1 MTATTVSQAVQKRDE
16 GPAELVRQSRPW
28 FATIV
33 PSHID
38 AQAFVAMTIGY
49 LRRQPKLAAA
59 AGRNPASFM
68 AALSECARLGL
79 VPGDTFHLVPFE
91 DRRNGTVE
99 ITGITDYTGEIEL
112 IYRAGAVASVKAEIV
127 CRRDLFR
134 FTTDMDRPEH
144 APDWFGER
152 GDLIGAYA
160 YAVMKDGATSKV
172 IVYSKGEI
180 DKVRAVS
187 KTGARDDSPWGQ
199 WYDRMALKTVLHRLA
214 HFVPTSAEYRREQL
228 RAAAEV
234 AQSVNA
240 AAPSVN
246 GVPAQAAAEPVY
258 EAEVVGEHEDPGPAA
273 PDETPASG
281 PAAGPGPVQRPP
293 KPSKAAADKLT
304 RLLKQIPLGDEK
316 DVATFIGW
324 LTGHSATEQL
334 TTGDVKALT
343 TFLEDALEHAGG
355 DTAEAAHQIWTQHKR
370 ATGKQE
376 PGDG

>member
-1 MTATTVSQAVQKRDE
+1 MTTVTAAVAQRDA
-16 GPAELVRQSRPW
+16 GPADLVRQSRPW

-91 DRRNGTVE
+91 DRRNDTVE

-112 IYRAGAVASVKAEIV
+112 MYRAGAVASVKAEIV
-127 CRRDLFR
+127 CRRDRFV

-144 APDWFGER
+144 APDWFSDRGE
-152 GDLIGAYA
+152 LIGAYA

-172 IVYSKGEI
+172 IVYSKAEI

-187 KTGARDDSPWGQ
+187 KAGDKGPWAD

-234 AQSVNA
+234 AQSVNTAALVNGRAEPVFEAEVIEEPRPQPREAENPPA
-240 AAPSVN
+240 AAP
-246 GVPAQAAAEPVY
+246 AAGTEPT
-258 EAEVVGEHEDPGPAA
+258 AA
-273 PDETPASG
+273 PAPGRT
-281 PAAGPGPVQRPP
+281 AATAA
-293 KPSKAAADKLT
+293 PSKAAAERLQ
-304 RLLKQIPLGDEK
+304 RLLGQVLAGWQDH
-316 DVATFIGW
+316 DVAAVIERH
-324 LTGHSATEQL
+324 TGHAAAEAL
-334 TTGDVKALT
+334 TAADVKTVT
-343 TFLEDALEHAGG
+343 TVLEDALRRAGG
-355 DTAEAAHQIWTQHKR
+355 DTEAAAAHIWQHHQEAR
-370 ATGKQE
+370 
-376 PGDG
+376 GD

>member
-1 MTATTVSQAVQKRDE
+1 MTTVTQAVAQRDA

-59 AGRNPASFM
+59 ANRNPASFM

-91 DRRNGTVE
+91 DRRNNTVE

-127 CRRDLFR
+127 CQRDRFV

-144 APDWFGER
+144 APDWFGDR
-152 GDLIGAYA
+152 GELIGAYA

-172 IVYSKGEI
+172 IVYSRAEI
-180 DKVRAVS
+180 ERVRAVS
-187 KTGARDDSPWGQ
+187 RAGDRDDSPWMR

-240 AAPSVN
+240 AAPAQPAN
-246 GVPAQAAAEPVY
+246 GHAAEPVY
-258 EAEVVGEHEDPGPAA
+258 EAEVVEEQPPQNPA
-273 PDETPASG
+273 PAE
-281 PAAGPGPVQRPP
+281 RKPP
-293 KPSKAAADKLT
+293 KAATEKLQRLLAQVLAGWQDHDVAAVVASVTGHPAGEPLTAADVK
-304 RLLKQIPLGDEK
+304 I
-316 DVATFIGW
+316 
-324 LTGHSATEQL
+324 L
-334 TTGDVKALT
+334 TTT
-343 TFLEDALEHAGG
+343 LEDALRETGG
-355 DTAEAAHQIWTQHKR
+355 DTGAAAAHIWQHHQDTR
-370 ATGKQE
+370 DA
-376 PGDG
+376 

>member
-1 MTATTVSQAVQKRDE
+1 MSAQTVTAAVEKRDA

-91 DRRNGTVE
+91 NTRNGTVE

-127 CRRDLFR
+127 CRRDAFH
-134 FTTDMDRPEH
+134 FDTGMDRPEH

-152 GDLIGAYA
+152 GELIGAYA

-172 IVYSKGEI
+172 IVYSKAEI

-187 KTGARDDSPWGQ
+187 RTSRDDSPWNQ

-240 AAPSVN
+240 AGPRAN
-246 GVPAQAAAEPVY
+246 GTPAHTEPVY
-258 EAEVVGEHEDPGPAA
+258 EAEVIEEPRPQPREAENPPAA
-273 PDETPASG
+273 A
-281 PAAGPGPVQRPP
+281 PAAGTELTGAPAPAPAARTAPP
-293 KPSKAAADKLT
+293 KAASEKLSRLLAQVPLGEAEDTAALIASVTGHPAQEPLTAADVRT
-304 RLLKQIPLGDEK
+304 
-316 DVATFIGW
+316 
-324 LTGHSATEQL
+324 L
-334 TTGDVKALT
+334 TTL
-343 TFLEDALEHAGG
+343 LEDALREAGG
-355 DTAEAAHQIWTQHKR
+355 DAEKAAGDIWANRQR
-370 ATGKQE
+370 AQE
-376 PGDG
+376 TGDG